1 MTTLERFANSV
12 VQSCDSTNTL
22 LRSLGEAGYPQGTW
36 VSARQQTAGRGRLGR
51 KWLSRDGNLFLSF
64 LVRPTNPSTMTWIP
78 LVSAVALYQAI
89 QETFPGN
96 ALLGEVKIKWPN
108 DVWLGHAKLAGILCE
123 GVGTS
128 RESFVVV
135 GLGLNCVEIMSEDQE
150 GLLIP
155 AASLHQFGSDPG
167 LCEKIRPRVI
177 AHLKTELEAFEKNG
191 FAHARKIYEKAALF
205 SPGTSVTWAQSGVQS
220 ARVLGLGQSG
230 ELKVIDSSG
239 NEQSLWAEDVSLRP
253 LRET

>member
-1 MTTLERFANSV
+1 MKSLDQIANTV
-12 VQSCDSTNTL
+12 LDSCDSTNTL

-51 KWLSRDGNLFLSF
+51 KWLSKEGNLFLSF
-64 LVRPTNPSTMTWIP
+64 LVRPTNPSNMTWIP

-89 QETFPGN
+89 QESFSGN
-96 ALLGEVKIKWPN
+96 ELLGELKIKWPN
-108 DVWLGHAKLAGILCE
+108 DVWIGHAKLAGILCE

-135 GLGLNCVEIMSEDQE
+135 GLGLNCVEISAEDQT
-150 GLLIP
+150 GLLTP
-155 AASLHQFGSDPG
+155 AASLHQFSADQN

-177 AHLKTELEAFEKNG
+177 AHLTTELEELEKNG
-191 FAHARKIYEKAALF
+191 FARARKIYEKSALF
-205 SPGTSVTWAQSGVQS
+205 STGTSVTWTQTSVQS

-230 ELKVIDSSG
+230 ELKVMDPSG

-253 LRET
+253 SS